1 MISALTGELKQVEED
16 RVRVQ
21 AGAML
26 FELLV
31 PSADIAA
38 LTAGIGQEITFH
50 TIFDLEGDPTRGGLS
65 PRLIGFLRLT
75 DKQFFE
81 LFTTVK
87 GIGPKK
93 ALRALSVPVERIA
106 RAIESKN
113 ASELSRLDG
122 IGKRMAE
129 QIVAA
134 LSGKAEPFAVG
145 SAGALGA
152 ARSPGEEEAILV
164 CVQLG
169 ISRSDAERLL
179 EKVKHDQPELVT
191 AEVLSRQMLRLR
203 TAPA

>member
-1 MISALTGELKQVEED
+1 MISALTGELRQVDAD

-31 PSADIAA
+31 PSADIPA
-38 LTAGIGQEITFH
+38 LNASVGKEITFH

-65 PRLIGFLRLT
+65 PRLIGFLRAA

-93 ALRALSVPVERIA
+93 ALRALSVPIERIA

-113 ASELSRLDG
+113 ASELARLDG

-134 LSGKAEPFAVG
+134 LSGKAEPFAAG
-145 SAGALGA
+145 GAGALA

-169 ISRSDAERLL
+169 IARSDAERLL
-179 EKVKHDQPELVT
+179 DKVKHDQPELVT